1 MSQTKNPLR
10 SHVSSHRCRLGPADP
25 SKKLTP
31 LESMVLDETRR
42 KKGEQEMPPLE
53 PFIGGTLVRNWEPV
67 APFLPGDLISPPQL
81 RKAIQ

>member
-53 PFIGGTLVRNWEPV
+53 PFIGGTLVRNLGARCTFPSR
-67 APFLPGDLISPPQL
+67 DLISPPQL